1 MERGCV
7 PEVNI
12 KPEVNVKIQNV
23 VATLDIFQHIDL
35 EDITGKLPQQIDTR
49 YEPKRFPGIIL
60 KFQAPQYPYRCSI
73 LLFSTGKAVIVG
85 MSSTDMIHEVKKDIV
100 EILHECGVEI
110 TRNPEAKIVNIVAS
124 GSLGRQIDLELTSVL
139 LESCMYEPE
148 QFPGLIYRMKVPK
161 TVILLFKSGN
171 IVCTGAKSD
180 EMVEESVKKLEME
193 LDELGA
199 FIPD

>member
-1 MERGCV
+1 MERGGV
-7 PEVNI
+7 
-12 KPEVNVKIQNV
+12 PEVNVKIQNV

-60 KFQAPQYPYRCSI
+60 KFQEPLYPYRCSI

-85 MSSTDMIHEVKKDIV
+85 MSSTDMIHDVKKAIV
-100 EILHECGVEI
+100 KILRECGVEI

-148 QFPGLIYRMKVPK
+148 QFPGLIYRMKDPK

-180 EMVEESVKKLEME
+180 GMVEESVKKLEME
-193 LDELGA
+193 LEELGA

>member
-1 MERGCV
+1 
-7 PEVNI
+7 
-12 KPEVNVKIQNV
+12 
-23 VATLDIFQHIDL
+23 
-35 EDITGKLPQQIDTR
+35 
-49 YEPKRFPGIIL
+49 
-60 KFQAPQYPYRCSI
+60 
-73 LLFSTGKAVIVG
+73 
-85 MSSTDMIHEVKKDIV
+85 
-100 EILHECGVEI
+100 
-110 TRNPEAKIVNIVAS
+110 
-124 GSLGRQIDLELTSVL
+124 
-139 LESCMYEPE
+139 MYEPE